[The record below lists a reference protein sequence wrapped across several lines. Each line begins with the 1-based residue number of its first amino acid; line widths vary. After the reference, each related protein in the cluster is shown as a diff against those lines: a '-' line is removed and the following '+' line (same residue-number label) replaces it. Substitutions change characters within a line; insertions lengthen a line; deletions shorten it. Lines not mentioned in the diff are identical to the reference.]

1 MSLWLY
7 DPLREMA
14 GYGGRSGG
22 RRHQNQWNPYREMAE
37 LEHSLDHFFDDAT
50 TQLRLRDH
58 AGQVINDKDGFKYR
72 IDVRGFKN
80 NEIKVDLEG
89 EDIVIQAEHKEEH
102 ENESVQ
108 RSFCRRLTIP
118 KNVQKDSIKCD
129 LDENGRL
136 VIFAP
141 KVPAIGESEKRSI
154 PIEFKKNND
163 GGAAAETK

>member
-7 DPLREMA
+7 DPFREMSQQRQRQF
-14 GYGGRSGG
+14 G
-22 RRHQNQWNPYREMAE
+22 WNPLREMAE
-37 LEHSLDHFFDDAT
+37 LERSLDHFFDAS
-50 TQLRLRDH
+50 TQQLHLRDH
-58 AGQVINDKDGFKYR
+58 AGQVVNDKDGFKYR

-89 EDIVIQAEHKEEH
+89 EDVVIKAEHKEEH

-108 RSFCRRLTIP
+108 RSFLRRLTIP
-118 KNVQKDSIKCD
+118 KDVQKEAIKCD

-141 KVPAIGESEKRSI
+141 KVAALGEAEKRSI
-154 PIEFKKNND
+154 PIEFKN
-163 GGAAAETK
+163 AVTSETAK

>member
-7 DPLREMA
+7 DPLREMSGIA
-14 GYGGRSGG
+14 GNGRH
-22 RRHQNQWNPYREMAE
+22 RQMNAWNPLREMAE
-37 LEHSLDHFFDDAT
+37 LERSLDHFFDDST
-50 TQLRLRDH
+50 QQLRLRDH
-58 AGQVINDKDGFKYR
+58 AGQVINDKNGFKYR
-72 IDVRGFKN
+72 LDVRGFKD

-89 EDIVIQAEHKEEH
+89 EDIVIQAEHKEENDH
-102 ENESVQ
+102 ESVQ

-118 KNVQKDSIKCD
+118 KDVKKESIKCD

-141 KVPAIGESEKRSI
+141 KLAIEGSAEKRSI

-163 GGAAAETK
+163 GAASVENK